1 LRAHLVLRV
10 FVIGACVCALGAG
23 LASCGGDGSAG
34 TAAPLPSS
42 GRAYHALDDADRA
55 AVARSCRDRAAARAR
70 GLAARQLR
78 AIDPDALRRELDNAY
93 SVIAQQRRSVARVC
107 TEALP
112 FVTPG
117 LRVTFDGAK
126 DLRNGTFTVETTSD
140 KRLTI
145 RGRIAPVPAHARVL
159 ARREVGRPERRS
171 AVVGPDG
178 RFALPRVGLRKVA
191 DNTFTV
197 TIDAPPNAQRKVLFS
212 VICLDCLAGAP
223 PPSAQQ

>member
-1 LRAHLVLRV
+1 VVRV
-10 FVIGACVCALGAG
+10 SVIGACACLLGATVS
-23 LASCGGDGSAG
+23 SCGVERSAAP
-34 TAAPLPSS
+34 AAPLPSS
-42 GRAYHALDDADRA
+42 GREYRALDDADRV
-55 AVARSCRDRAAARAR
+55 AVARSCRDRVAARAR

-112 FVTPG
+112 FVSPG
-117 LRVTFDGAK
+117 LRFTFDGAK

-140 KRLTI
+140 ERLTI

-159 ARREVGRPERRS
+159 ARREVGRPERRR

-178 RFALPRVGLRKVA
+178 RFALAPVGLRKVA

-197 TIDAPPNAQRKVLFS
+197 TIDAPPNAQHKVLFS
-212 VICLDCLAGAP
+212 AICLDCLAGAA